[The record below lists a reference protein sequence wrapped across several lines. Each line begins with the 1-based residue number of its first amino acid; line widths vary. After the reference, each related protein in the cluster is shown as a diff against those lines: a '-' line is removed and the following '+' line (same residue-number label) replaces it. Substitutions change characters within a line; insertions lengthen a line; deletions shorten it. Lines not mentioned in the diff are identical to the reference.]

1 MEVVFVSSSQFLLA
15 VAIAW
20 LVIGA
25 ALSLVLG
32 RRGHSGFSWF
42 VLGTLLGPLAIG
54 LAISSWR
61 SDEHPE
67 PSVVAGPSAGID
79 GVDVLAGFDG
89 SPESRAALD
98 TVIELLDDRLGR
110 LTIATVVHFDGGADK
125 ERSALG
131 ALDREN
137 ERLAWLAPGLE
148 VLKGHPATALTT
160 RVTEDGY
167 QLLAV
172 GMRGHGRAYL
182 FGSAAGELVRTS
194 KIPVLLVGDGKTST

>member
-1 MEVVFVSSSQFLLA
+1 VGIEVVLVSSSEFLLA
-15 VAIAW
+15 VAVAW

-32 RRGHSGFSWF
+32 WRGHSGFSWF

-67 PSVVAGPSAGID
+67 PRVVAGPAADVD

-98 TVIELLDDRLGR
+98 AVIELLGSRLGR
-110 LTIATVVHFDGGADK
+110 LTIATVVPFDGGADE

-131 ALDREN
+131 ALDREK

-160 RVTEDGY
+160 RATEDGY
-167 QLLAV
+167 QLLAI
-172 GMRGHGRAYL
+172 GTRGHGL
-182 FGSAAGELVRTS
+182 FGSAASELARTG
-194 KIPVLLVGDGKTST
+194 KIPVLLVGDGKTWT